1 MISYNTHTLSNGLR
15 IMHIPISSPVMYC
28 GFRINAGTRH
38 EQAGEEGLAHF
49 CEHMS
54 FKGTTRRKAY
64 HIIQKLECVGGDLN
78 AFTNKENTVYHTAVL
93 KEHTSRAIELLC
105 DIVFNSTYPQK
116 EIDKEVEV
124 ICDEIESYNDSPA
137 ELIYDNFEG
146 LLFQNHSLGHNI
158 LGTSQNVRSFTTE
171 SAKRFTSRL
180 YTPQNMVFY
189 CYGDVRFEQV
199 VRWLEKHTQHLPM
212 AAPLIFSTSCKAS
225 TEHLTPYVP
234 QYFSLKKQTHQ
245 THVMLGNRTFDMFD
259 ERRMAL
265 FLLNN
270 LLGGPGM
277 SARLNMSLREK
288 RGLVYTVESSTVS
301 YTDTGVWSLYFGCD
315 AHDVQKCLKLVKTE
329 LYKLA
334 EKPLSPTLLQVAKK
348 QLKGQLGIASD
359 NREGFALD
367 NSKMFLH
374 FNEVQTLETVFQKID
389 NVTAK
394 QMQEIAQTLLL
405 PDVLSTYIIE

>member
-1 MISYNTHTLSNGLR
+1 
-15 IMHIPISSPVMYC
+15 
-28 GFRINAGTRH
+28 
-38 EQAGEEGLAHF
+38 
-49 CEHMS
+49 
-54 FKGTTRRKAY
+54 
-64 HIIQKLECVGGDLN
+64 
-78 AFTNKENTVYHTAVL
+78 
-93 KEHTSRAIELLC
+93 
-105 DIVFNSTYPQK
+105 
-116 EIDKEVEV
+116 
-124 ICDEIESYNDSPA
+124 
-137 ELIYDNFEG
+137 
-146 LLFQNHSLGHNI
+146 
-158 LGTSQNVRSFTTE
+158 
-171 SAKRFTSRL
+171 
-180 YTPQNMVFY
+180 
-189 CYGDVRFEQV
+189 
-199 VRWLEKHTQHLPM
+199 
-212 AAPLIFSTSCKAS
+212 
-225 TEHLTPYVP
+225 
-234 QYFSLKKQTHQ
+234 
-245 THVMLGNRTFDMFD
+245 MLGNRTFDMFD

-329 LYKLA
+329 LYKLS

-389 NVTAK
+389 DVTAK

>member
-93 KEHTSRAIELLC
+93 KEHTPRAIELLC

-158 LGTSQNVRSFTTE
+158 LGTSENVRSFTTE
-171 SAKRFTSRL
+171 SAKRFTFRL

-199 VRWLEKHTQHLPM
+199 VRWIEKHTQHLPK
-212 AAPLIFSTSCKAS
+212 ANPLIGSTRCKAS
-225 TEHLTPYVP
+225 TECLTPYVP
-234 QYFSLKKQTHQ
+234 QCFSLKKQTHQ

-315 AHDVQKCLKLVKTE
+315 AHDVQKCLKLVKNE

-359 NREGFALD
+359 SREGFALD

-389 NVTAK
+389 DVTAK